1 MDGKKFGYGD
11 RAFKRAMQQ
20 DVAEELGED
29 KVRQILAESQRRI

>member
-20 DVAEELGED
+20 DVAGELGEE
-29 KVRQILAESQRRI
+29 KVRQMVADYKRRI